1 MKLFGMA
8 GELTRQMQVPDTAT
22 LSFEERLSFLVDMEM
37 TSRENRRLSRLLK
50 GARLRDSACIEDID
64 FRAHR
69 GLERSVILSLATC
82 DWIEKRRNVLITGP
96 TGVGKT
102 FVVCALA
109 HTGCRQGHP
118 AIYYRSSDY
127 LGELKLARADGT
139 YAKALN
145 RLAKTEL
152 LVLDDWGIST
162 LRPCLFTR
170 SVMLFTRINTK

>member
-1 MKLFGMA
+1 MIYFARPYLPTKNLQYLMKLFGMA

-118 AIYYRSSDY
+118 AIYYRSS
-127 LGELKLARADGT
+127 
-139 YAKALN
+139 
-145 RLAKTEL
+145 RLF
-152 LVLDDWGIST
+152 
-162 LRPCLFTR
+162 R
-170 SVMLFTRINTK
+170 

>member
-1 MKLFGMA
+1 MSSALWHIQAVGR
-8 GELTRQMQVPDTAT
+8 GT
-22 LSFEERLSFLVDMEM
+22 LLS
-37 TSRENRRLSRLLK
+37 
-50 GARLRDSACIEDID
+50 II
-64 FRAHR
+64 
-69 GLERSVILSLATC
+69 
-82 DWIEKRRNVLITGP
+82 
-96 TGVGKT
+96 
-102 FVVCALA
+102 AL
-109 HTGCRQGHP
+109 P
-118 AIYYRSSDY
+118 DY